1 MVPPRE
7 DLCPW
12 RPDHKLPV
20 VDHLVGLVGVGDQ
33 LGGVAAE
40 EHHHYGGEEGGHGVV
55 SSMVAGYVVM
65 LDCGSWME
73 HFALEIWF

>member
-7 DLCPW
+7 YLCPW
-12 RPDHKLPV
+12 RPDHKLPI

-40 EHHHYGGEEGGHGVV
+40 EDHHYGGEEGGHGRVTAMMSRYGVV
-55 SSMVAGYVVM
+55 EHG
-65 LDCGSWME
+65 GSGVE
-73 HFALEIWF
+73 TS